1 MLPLFLAY
9 SISIHKSQ
17 GMTLENVMINIG
29 PNEFANGLTYTGIT
43 RVKKFENLTFNPFY
57 SYERFKKIFRQKVF
71 QDRLKHNQKEKASD
85 ANFESKFNTKE
96 WVTTEIDSSSD
107 ESDNPE
113 SDTN

>member
-1 MLPLFLAY
+1 MLPLLLSYA
-9 SISIHKSQ
+9 ISIHKSQ
-17 GMTLENVMINIG
+17 GMTIENVMLNIG

-71 QDRLKHNQKEKASD
+71 QDRLKHNEKEKASD
-85 ANFESKFNTKE
+85 AKFESKFNNKE
-96 WVTTEIDSSSD
+96 WVT
-107 ESDNPE
+107 ESDDPETDDPE